1 LSSVL
6 SGIANAAQLRG
17 QTPLPVTDVLADCTI
32 SATCAVDFQ
41 IFGYVSSQGH
51 FSEDSTKGNYS
62 LCCKNLANK
71 DTGAVS
77 FKYVLDST
85 ASGEGHVS
93 INSSKTA
100 FGKSVKMGY
109 PNGCY
114 VADSCDLTKSEVCL
128 FKVCNSY
135 PACRLNNSNPY
146 SIDNSLIADC
156 NTPNVPLENEFTKS
170 VCCKFTEI
178 CGDGIDN
185 DNDLFIDCADE
196 DCKQSATAMPLFC
209 TGSPYNSDACVINYT
224 LLPNGTII
232 TNYNA
237 TCKGQDPVTD
247 PPYYYCSYG
256 KLEDPTAGNPGLC
269 CQSGTYAVKDPD
281 RGVWSCIGSA
291 QCGVLV
297 NTDDCWYDY
306 DLNNSDWR
314 TSVYSPTNPN
324 WCQSKFPYYFTPLGD
339 NMPYPVRSTGCCL
352 IEYHSEVDY
361 YTHPDNVKIFGYKS
375 YCGDGIVDDGEECDG
390 NNVGSCADNGAVC
403 NPGYSLTGTPGCVNC
418 EIVISPPYCNCTLGS
433 NPQT

>member
-146 SIDNSLIADC
+146 SIDNSVIADC
-156 NTPNVPLENEFTKS
+156 NTPNVPLENTFTKS

-185 DNDLFIDCADE
+185 DNDGFIDCADS
-196 DCKQSATAMPLFC
+196 DCNKWSNPPPSFC

-224 LLPNGTII
+224 NQGNGLIV
-232 TNYNA
+232 TNYNIS
-237 TCKGQDPVTD
+237 CLGQAPN
-247 PPYYYCSYG
+247 PAEGKPYFYCGYEQ
-256 KLEDPTAGNPGLC
+256 LAGPNSPGLC
-269 CQSGTYAVKDPD
+269 CQVGTIPSQNPD
-281 RGVWSCIGSA
+281 TGVWSCIESA
-291 QCGVLV
+291 SCGILPG
-297 NTDDCWYDY
+297 NDPCIYDF
-306 DLNNSDWR
+306 DFNR
-314 TSVYSPTNPN
+314 TQWKN
-324 WCQSKFPYYFTPLGD
+324 
-339 NMPYPVRSTGCCL
+339 
-352 IEYHSEVDY
+352 DY
-361 YTHPDNVKIFGYKS
+361 YQAI
-375 YCGDGIVDDGEECDG
+375 
-390 NNVGSCADNGAVC
+390 
-403 NPGYSLTGTPGCVNC
+403 LR
-418 EIVISPPYCNCTLGS
+418 
-433 NPQT
+433 